1 MPKEFQSDTEA
12 DFPMFLKNL
21 LEDRNQRRS
30 KPAWLEKEKKEAG
43 H

>member
-1 MPKEFQSDTEA
+1 MPKEFQCDTEA

-21 LEDRNQRRS
+21 LEDRNQHRS
-30 KPAWLEKEKKEAG
+30 KPTLSEKEKTEAG